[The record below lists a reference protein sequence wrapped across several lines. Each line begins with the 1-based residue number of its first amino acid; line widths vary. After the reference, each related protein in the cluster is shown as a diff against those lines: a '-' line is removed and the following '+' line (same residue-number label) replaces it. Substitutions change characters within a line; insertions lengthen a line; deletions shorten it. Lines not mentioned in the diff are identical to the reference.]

1 MIHPRTMKMI
11 MYTKGA
17 DAAVFG
23 RLRNS
28 QSKEE
33 DELRATTLEHVSL
46 KCLVLV
52 VFLQILLI
60 A

>member
-1 MIHPRTMKMI
+1 MKMI